1 MFLINFA
8 DIKSVVCNYCVH
20 PADTLLI
27 GNFLVHLYWHCIS
40 MCVVYVCV
48 CVCGMCVCG
57 MCVSGMCACVCVWCV

>member
-40 MCVVYVCV
+40 I
-48 CVCGMCVCG
+48 
-57 MCVSGMCACVCVWCV
+57 VSLWFQFINGCISNLNID